1 MTTEA
6 SHGDKKLGKRPRV
19 DDTLVKWEKYNENF
33 DFAKDGLVSRRPRR
47 MAAMGARKGC
57 MRGKGG
63 PQNSYYSYRGVR
75 QRIWGKWVSEIR
87 VPSSNRHVASSKKV
101 TRLWLGTF
109 NTAVEAALAYDKA
122 AKTMYGPL
130 ARLNFPESSK
140 TFSDESTESSNNATE
155 FEDCVGEEPKQDD
168 EVFDANVRE
177 PVNEWHWEARN
188 VKSKMEMED
197 EIVKNDVEVEALA
210 MNNVK
215 ESVDEWHW
223 DPKYVKCELETE
235 DELAKNDV
243 EVEAP
248 TMNNVR
254 EYEDLWRCEPKYVKC
269 ELETEDEL
277 IKIDVEAE
285 AVAMNNVRESEDV
298 WHWQPKYVKCD
309 LENQDEVLQ
318 SDAAVER
325 LAMNNVR
332 ESEDV
337 WHWQPKYVKCD
348 LETQDE
354 VLQSDAAVERL
365 AMNNVRESEDVW
377 HWQPKYMKCD
387 LETQDEIL
395 QSDAAVERLA
405 MNNVSEEQFQA
416 GSYVGSSNYRYD
428 NHLDNDPQIVKF
440 DSVPNEKPY
449 TDLEFSEILLRYSKD
464 YLNTEIVDVKC
475 NPRNDCNPSNDVTV
489 DTPVMSNPVEKEF
502 AIILESGDNYLH
514 NEPINVLPPNEV
526 QGDIAETTKLNGH
539 NGFDDNN
546 SCLQHDAQIDVAY
559 SPRPSIKASNDLE
572 TQKEL
577 DNKLGYLHTWSSD
590 GTYGIELHNLPN
602 QLQTADGLPGSLN
615 YMEEECLGVDF
626 NLDIL
631 RQSYYSGEFEE
642 NVMPDSWFP
651 YSQGGSS

>member
-33 DFAKDGLVSRRPRR
+33 DFAKDGLVSQRPRR

-63 PQNSYYSYRGVR
+63 PQNSCYSYRGVR

-87 VPSSNRHVASSKKV
+87 VPSSRHVASSKKV

-140 TFSDESTESSNNATE
+140 TFSDESTESSNNAAE
-155 FEDCVGEEPKQDD
+155 FEDCVVEEPKQED

-177 PVNEWHWEARN
+177 PVNEWHREARN
-188 VKSKMEMED
+188 IKSKMEMED

-215 ESVDEWHW
+215 ESLDEWHW
-223 DPKYVKCELETE
+223 DPKYVKCELETD

-277 IKIDVEAE
+277 IKNDVEAE
-285 AVAMNNVRESEDV
+285 AV
-298 WHWQPKYVKCD
+298 
-309 LENQDEVLQ
+309 
-318 SDAAVER
+318 
-325 LAMNNVR
+325 AMNNVR

-365 AMNNVRESEDVW
+365 AMNNVRE
-377 HWQPKYMKCD
+377 
-387 LETQDEIL
+387 
-395 QSDAAVERLA
+395 
-405 MNNVSEEQFQA
+405 EQFQA
-416 GSYVGSSNYRYD
+416 GSYVGSSNYTYD

-489 DTPVMSNPVEKEF
+489 DAPVMSNPMEKEF

-526 QGDIAETTKLNGH
+526 QGDIAETTKLN
-539 NGFDDNN
+539 
-546 SCLQHDAQIDVAY
+546 DAQIDVAY
-559 SPRPSIKASNDLE
+559 SPRPSFKASNDME

-577 DNKLGYLHTWSSD
+577 DNKLGYLHSWSSD
-590 GTYGIELHNLPN
+590 GTYGIKLHNYPN
-602 QLQTADGLPGSLN
+602 QLHTADGLPGSLN

-642 NVMPDSWFP
+642 NVLPDSWFP

>member
-1 MTTEA
+1 M
-6 SHGDKKLGKRPRV
+6 GKRPRV
-19 DDTLVKWEKYNENF
+19 DDALVKWEKYNENF
-33 DFAKDGLVSRRPRR
+33 DFAKDGWVSRRPRR

-57 MRGKGG
+57 MKGKGG
-63 PQNSYYSYRGVR
+63 PENSYYSYRGVR

-87 VPSSNRHVASSKKV
+87 VPSSNNHVASSKKV

-140 TFSDESTESSNNATE
+140 TFSDESTESSNNAAE
-155 FEDCVGEEPKQDD
+155 FEDCVGEEPKQED

-188 VKSKMEMED
+188 VKSELEMED

-210 MNNVK
+210 TNNVR
-215 ESVDEWHW
+215 ESVDEWHRE
-223 DPKYVKCELETE
+223 PKYVKCELETE
-235 DELAKNDV
+235 DELVKNDV

-254 EYEDLWRCEPKYVKC
+254 EYEDVWRCEPKYVKC

-277 IKIDVEAE
+277 IKNDVEVE

-309 LENQDEVLQ
+309 LETRDELLQ

-332 ESEDV
+332 E
-337 WHWQPKYVKCD
+337 
-348 LETQDE
+348 
-354 VLQSDAAVERL
+354 
-365 AMNNVRESEDVW
+365 
-377 HWQPKYMKCD
+377 
-387 LETQDEIL
+387 
-395 QSDAAVERLA
+395 
-405 MNNVSEEQFQA
+405 EQFQA
-416 GSYVGSSNYRYD
+416 GSYVGSSQHRHDNY
-428 NHLDNDPQIVKF
+428 LDNDPQIVKF

-449 TDLEFSEILLRYSKD
+449 TDWELSEILLRYSKD

-489 DTPVMSNPVEKEF
+489 DTPVMSNPVEKKF
-502 AIILESGDNYLH
+502 AVILESGDNYLR
-514 NEPINVLPPNEV
+514 NEPINVVASNNLVTDLGEYENNVLPPNEV
-526 QGDIAETTKLNGH
+526 QGDIAETTKLNVH

-546 SCLQHDAQIDVAY
+546 ACLQHDAQIDVAY
-559 SPRPSIKASNDLE
+559 SPRSSIKASNDIE

-577 DNKLGYLHTWSSD
+577 DYKLGYLHTWSSD
-590 GTYGIELHNLPN
+590 EPYGIELHNLPN

-642 NVMPDSWFP
+642 NVLPDSWFP

>member
-1 MTTEA
+1 M
-6 SHGDKKLGKRPRV
+6 GKRPRV
-19 DDTLVKWEKYNENF
+19 DDTLVKWDKYNENF

-63 PQNSYYSYRGVR
+63 PENSYYSYRGVR

-140 TFSDESTESSNNATE
+140 TFSDESTESSNNAAE
-155 FEDCVGEEPKQDD
+155 FEDCVGEESKQED

-177 PVNEWHWEARN
+177 PVNGWHWEARN
-188 VKSKMEMED
+188 VKS

-215 ESVDEWHW
+215 ESVDGWHW
-223 DPKYVKCELETE
+223 EPKYVKCELETE
-235 DELAKNDV
+235 DELVKNDV

-248 TMNNVR
+248 TMNNIR
-254 EYEDLWRCEPKYVKC
+254 EYEDVWRCEPKYVKC

-277 IKIDVEAE
+277 IKNDVEVE
-285 AVAMNNVRESEDV
+285 AV
-298 WHWQPKYVKCD
+298 
-309 LENQDEVLQ
+309 
-318 SDAAVER
+318 
-325 LAMNNVR
+325 AMNNVR

-354 VLQSDAAVERL
+354 LLQSDAAVERL
-365 AMNNVRESEDVW
+365 AMNNVRE
-377 HWQPKYMKCD
+377 
-387 LETQDEIL
+387 
-395 QSDAAVERLA
+395 
-405 MNNVSEEQFQA
+405 EQFQA
-416 GSYVGSSNYRYD
+416 GSYVGSSNHRHD

-449 TDLEFSEILLRYSKD
+449 TDLEFSEILLRYSND
-464 YLNTEIVDVKC
+464 YLNTELVDVKC
-475 NPRNDCNPSNDVTV
+475 NPRNECNPFTV
-489 DTPVMSNPVEKEF
+489 DTQIMSNPVEKDF
-502 AIILESGDNYLH
+502 AVILESGDNYLH
-514 NEPINVLPPNEV
+514 NEPINVVASNNLETDFGEYENNVLPPNEA

-546 SCLQHDAQIDVAY
+546 ACLQHDAQIDVAY
-559 SPRPSIKASNDLE
+559 SPRSSIKASNDIK

-577 DNKLGYLHTWSSD
+577 NDKLGYLHTWSSNE
-590 GTYGIELHNLPN
+590 TYGIELHNLPN

-642 NVMPDSWFP
+642 SVLPDSWFP